1 MTTLVQSLC
10 NGKTCVLFLSMR
22 DQKHSSHVY
31 LGHKLLKHGYVYA
44 VTRIKISKSRSGQR
58 HSEETRRKMSIARKQ
73 YWENWHQEKMRL
85 QPAGPSKA
93 SGTPEKDGIEEPQVK
108 VPRPKR
114 KAWYKQSEESKAAE
128 E

>member
-1 MTTLVQSLC
+1 MSVVC
-10 NGKTCVLFLSMR
+10 
-22 DQKHSSHVY
+22 
-31 LGHKLLKHGYVYA
+31 A

-85 QPAGPSKA
+85 QPAAPSQVA
-93 SGTPEKDGIEEPQVK
+93 GDPDSSSLEEPQVK

-114 KAWYKQSEESKAAE
+114 KAWYKQESESKAAAAE